1 MAYKLTVTEH
11 ADELLEIVPQM
22 AYIVVFSMKAEVVN
36 VVGIFNLLKNY
47 QRIEII
53 LRRHYS
59 ETDYNRY

>member
-22 AYIVVFSMKAEVVN
+22 DYIVVFSMKANVVN
-36 VVGIFNLLKNY
+36 VVGIFHLLKNY